1 MLFPTEELLPV
12 VHCLGLKPPERFPFH
27 VGNSAGVV
35 PVQVMFRHNVDEIS
49 WVYLLTFLGDNL
61 TVNSTTL
68 IMI

>member
-12 VHCLGLKPPERFPFH
+12 VHSLSLKSPEIFPFH
-27 VGNSAGVV
+27 VCKSAGVV
-35 PVQVMFRHNVDEIS
+35 PVQVMFRHNVDETS

-61 TVNSTTL
+61 TVISTTL